1 LKLRASISCR
11 YQGIGIRI
19 EDEVLI
25 TATGYEVNVTLEAC
39 QLAIVIVEF
48 LELCLE

>member
-1 LKLRASISCR
+1 MTHKGLVSCR

-25 TATGYEVNVTLEAC
+25 TATGYEVLVTLEAPK
-39 QLAIVIVEF
+39 
-48 LELCLE
+48 

>member
-1 LKLRASISCR
+1 MLRTENVLCR

-25 TATGYEVNVTLEAC
+25 TETGYEV
-39 QLAIVIVEF
+39 
-48 LELCLE
+48 